1 MKILAVFTGGTI
13 GCTREEGVISPD
25 SQNARLLLEMYRNSG
40 GKAVFETAES
50 YCILSENLCATH
62 LEQLKNCLAER
73 MNGFDGVI
81 VTHGTDSLQYTA
93 AYLGYL
99 FGDSDVPI
107 VLVSANYPLADNRS
121 NGLANFTAAA
131 DFIGSGE
138 RKGVFVAYQN
148 TGEPFVRIH
157 RATRLLPHLP
167 YSDSVFSM
175 ADMPYGRVENG
186 VFYRNPDYRTAADKT
201 DFKSCKLNRQVLY
214 LRPYVGI
221 RYPELGGDTKAV
233 LLEGWHSGTLPTDSE
248 KLKAFCKRAQEKKIP
263 VFLTGSVDGF
273 EYESKQQYAAM
284 GIIPLPAASPIAM
297 YMKLWL
303 TDEIDKVFIP
313 CGEDLME

>member
-13 GCTREEGVISPD
+13 GCTRGEGVLSPD
-25 SQNARLLLEMYRNSG
+25 SQNTRLLLEMYHNSG
-40 GKAVFETAES
+40 GNAVFDTVEP
-50 YCILSENLCATH
+50 YRILSENLSVAH
-62 LEQLKNCLAER
+62 LEKLRSCLAER

-99 FGDSDVPI
+99 FRDSDVPI
-107 VLVSANYPLADNRS
+107 ALVSANYPLADSRS
-121 NGLANFTAAA
+121 NGLANFTAAV
-131 DFIGSGE
+131 DFIGSGVG
-138 RKGVFVAYQN
+138 KGAFVAYQN
-148 TGEPFVRIH
+148 TGEPFARIH
-157 RATRLLPHLP
+157 RATRILPHLP

-186 VFYRNPDYRTAADKT
+186 DFYRNPDYCAAADKT
-201 DFKSCKLNRQVLY
+201 DFKNCKLNGQVLF

-221 RYPELGGDTKAV
+221 CYPELNDNTKAV
-233 LLEGWHSGTLPTDSE
+233 LFEGWHSGTLPTDSE
-248 KLKAFCKRAQEKKIP
+248 NLKAFCKKAQEKKIP

-284 GIIPLPAASPIAM
+284 GIIPLPVASPIAM

-303 TDEIDKVFIP
+303 TDKINKVFLS